1 MAGVAGN
8 AATLAIGK
16 QTAKGTPQTT
26 PAFKLKFTGG
36 DIAPAR
42 QIIQL
47 AETDASRQA
56 GASVVVGSSVT
67 GTTNH
72 YVRPTD
78 FGMLAYAVMG
88 ANADSGTNP
97 NYTHTA
103 TSSAAAPYFT
113 LYKAINSTTL
123 VDQYIDCRATSLNV
137 SGAAGGALTCGVGWM
152 GLSAVLGA
160 TDPVLAAVTETPLV
174 YPQITVLKGGSDPGT
189 VDSFSI
195 DVNQGATALAG
206 RLGDVELRHPVR
218 PVRRLRNDVAAVPV
232 GRRLPQLPHR
242 LVGRHHARLD
252 DLRGV
257 ADDHRHGEREP
268 QRGVRDDAGGV
279 HRLPGRHRRVGR
291 PDPRRRRL
299 PRQAAGDD
307 REHALDR
314 HDSQPNCDVGF
325 RMQRLRAVGSP
336 RS

>member
-16 QTAKGTPQTT
+16 QSGKGTPQTT
-26 PAFKLKFTGG
+26 PAYKLKFTGG

-88 ANADSGTNP
+88 ANADSGATNF
-97 NYTHTA
+97 THTA
-103 TSSAAAPYFT
+103 TSSASAPYFT
-113 LYKAINSTTL
+113 LYKAINSTSL
-123 VDQYIDCRATSLNV
+123 VDQYVDCRAVSLNV
-137 SGAAGGALTCGVGWM
+137 SGSAGGALTCAVGWL

-160 TDPVLAAVTETPLV
+160 TDPVLAAVTESPLV
-174 YPQITVLKGGSDPGT
+174 YPQVTVSKGGSDPGT

-195 DVNQGATALAG
+195 DINQNATMLPGDSGLSNYDIQFGQFAVSGTMSLLFQNDQDYRAFNTGSTSGTALSSTIFAEA
-206 RLGDVELRHPVR
+206 LTLTATVNANLSVSFVMTQVEYTSY
-218 PVRRLRNDVAAVPV
+218 PV
-232 GRRLPQLPHR
+232 G
-242 LVGRHHARLD
+242 LD
-252 DLRGV
+252 VSG
-257 ADDHRHGEREP
+257 AP
-268 QRGVRDDAGGV
+268 I
-279 HRLPGRHRRVGR
+279 RV
-291 PDPRRRRL
+291 
-299 PRQAAGDD
+299 
-307 REHALDR
+307 
-314 HDSQPNCDVGF
+314 SMGF
-325 RMQRLRAVGSP
+325 RAKPQTTIANTLSIVTKNQTASY
-336 RS
+336 

>member
-16 QTAKGTPQTT
+16 QTAKGTAQTT

-78 FGMLAYAVMG
+78 FGLLAYAVMG
-88 ANADSGTNP
+88 ANADSGTGP

-103 TSSAAAPYFT
+103 TSSASAPYFT

-123 VDQYIDCRATSLNV
+123 VDQY
-137 SGAAGGALTCGVGWM
+137 
-152 GLSAVLGA
+152 
-160 TDPVLAAVTETPLV
+160 
-174 YPQITVLKGGSDPGT
+174 
-189 VDSFSI
+189 
-195 DVNQGATALAG
+195 
-206 RLGDVELRHPVR
+206 
-218 PVRRLRNDVAAVPV
+218 
-232 GRRLPQLPHR
+232 
-242 LVGRHHARLD
+242 
-252 DLRGV
+252 
-257 ADDHRHGEREP
+257 
-268 QRGVRDDAGGV
+268 
-279 HRLPGRHRRVGR
+279 
-291 PDPRRRRL
+291 
-299 PRQAAGDD
+299 
-307 REHALDR
+307 
-314 HDSQPNCDVGF
+314 
-325 RMQRLRAVGSP
+325 
-336 RS
+336 